1 MKQPGHTLLTL
12 ALCLLITACGF
23 QLRGSDSAGVPVDNL
38 YLDIGGSGDIG
49 REVREQ
55 LRLTDTNLTETAKE
69 SDYILRITN
78 HQYNREV
85 LSVSPRTGKV
95 EEYELTLSVMVS
107 VATPEGES
115 LVSNERISATRDYVF
130 DETAVIASGDE
141 QQLLREEMTRQI
153 ANLALLRAR
162 SAIRNHQQQTA
173 ATAAAD

>member
-1 MKQPGHTLLTL
+1 MKQSAITSLTL
-12 ALCLLITACGF
+12 GLCLLVTACGF
-23 QLRGSDSAGVPVDNL
+23 HLRGEESAGVPADKL

-55 LRLTDTNLTETAKE
+55 LRLTDTTLTETAKE
-69 SDYILRITN
+69 SDYILRISN
-78 HQYNREV
+78 QRYDREV

-95 EEYELTLSVMVS
+95 EEYELTLSATIL
-107 VATPEGES
+107 VATSEGET
-115 LVSNERISATRDYVF
+115 LVNNERLSATRDYVF

-162 SAIRNHQQQTA
+162 SAIRNHQNQPA
-173 ATAAAD
+173 ATAAAE